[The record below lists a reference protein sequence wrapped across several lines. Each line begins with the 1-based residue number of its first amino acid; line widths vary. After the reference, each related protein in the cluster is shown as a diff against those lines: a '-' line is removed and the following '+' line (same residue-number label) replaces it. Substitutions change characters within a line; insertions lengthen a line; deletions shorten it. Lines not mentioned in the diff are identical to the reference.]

1 MRLALSDGP
10 FHKVSPF
17 SGLHGNLVSET
28 MGFYRDNGYF
38 QKIKTSY
45 KMLLLPLQGIQKHTL
60 LRRAKIT
67 LSETQNVIPKRTKMN
82 FTADLTDFKTHIPLT
97 YNI

>member
-1 MRLALSDGP
+1 
-10 FHKVSPF
+10 
-17 SGLHGNLVSET
+17 
-28 MGFYRDNGYF
+28 
-38 QKIKTSY
+38 
-45 KMLLLPLQGIQKHTL
+45 MLLLPLQGIQKHTL